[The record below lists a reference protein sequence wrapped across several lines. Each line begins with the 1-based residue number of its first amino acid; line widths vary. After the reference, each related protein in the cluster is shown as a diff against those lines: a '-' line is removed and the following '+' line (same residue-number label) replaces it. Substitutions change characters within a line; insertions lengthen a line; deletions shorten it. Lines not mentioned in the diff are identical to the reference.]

1 VDFDLLDQAIVDHLD
16 GHTIDGHPRPAGLTD
31 VPDGAGW
38 QGEPGSSAFT
48 PYLWV
53 DPTDIDRDAV
63 YLDRPH
69 AVYDGEWVVKGVSTV
84 PGQAKKLAGGAVA
97 RLNDETLTAPAG
109 MAITRVRHITTRGP
123 YPDRDTVPELYVA
136 AATVAIR
143 VQAV

>member
-1 VDFDLLDQAIVDHLD
+1 MDFDLLDQAIVDHLD
-16 GHTIDGHPRPAGLTD
+16 GHTIGGHARPAGLTK

-38 QGEPGSSAFT
+38 QGEPGKSAFK
-48 PYLWV
+48 PYLWI

-69 AVYDGEWVVKGVSTV
+69 AVYDGEWVIKGVSTV
-84 PGQAKKLAGGAVA
+84 PGEAKQLAGGAAA
-97 RLNDETLTAPAG
+97 RLLNPPAAPAG
-109 MAITRVRHITTRGP
+109 MTITRVRHVGTRGP

-143 VQAV
+143 IEGVS